1 MRKVV
6 RLKRVFRIAS
16 IVFVVIDVDAF
27 FRNTKYNIYKRHEE
41 EMTM

>member
-16 IVFVVIDVDAF
+16 IVFVVVDAF
-27 FRNTKYNIYKRHEE
+27 FRNIRNNIYARHKKEVA
-41 EMTM
+41 M